1 MKQNFSYLFLF
12 TIATT
17 TTSTTPPIWKYA
29 NTWHVIKLI
38 ANFQKCDTQLG
49 WINKN
54 KKGLSRNLWVERCK
68 IGKWEKGMIRE
79 TSGLKYNIK
88 KN

>member
-1 MKQNFSYLFLF
+1 MKK
-12 TIATT
+12 TT
-17 TTSTTPPIWKYA
+17 FVFPIFKIGSR
-29 NTWHVIKLI
+29 V
-38 ANFQKCDTQLG
+38 FQ
-49 WINKN
+49 
-54 KKGLSRNLWVERCK
+54 